1 MSAKKKAASRASS
14 VVKKTKQKSS
24 RVKKTRP
31 SEEGVQG
38 YPGLIGVIHLPALA
52 GAPRAIGED
61 PVEILQNAGLLA
73 LEEARMLEDAGFD
86 ALILE
91 NFGDIPFYL
100 DQVPPETVA
109 ALSVISAAVKEA
121 VRIPVGL
128 NVLRNDARSA
138 LAIAAVNG
146 LEFIRVNVLS
156 GVAATDQGW
165 AVGGAAALLRERD
178 RLHAGVAIF
187 ADVAVK
193 HAINYSARSVGLA
206 VEEVVERAGA
216 DAAIVTGPTTG
227 RGVDLNVLKEAAQ
240 ACRAI
245 GAPLYVG
252 SGASVESLS
261 ELLSEATGV
270 IVGSA
275 IRKGGQAGAPL
286 DQKRIQ
292 QFVSEF
298 RRVKKKSLKK
308 RKVG

>member
-1 MSAKKKAASRASS
+1 
-14 VVKKTKQKSS
+14 V
-24 RVKKTRP
+24 
-31 SEEGVQG
+31 
-38 YPGLIGVIHLPALA
+38 H
-52 GAPRAIGED
+52 PRAIGED

-73 LEEARMLEDAGFD
+73 LEEARMLENAGFD

-216 DAAIVTGPTTG
+216 GCRDSDRPYHRKRCGPQC
-227 RGVDLNVLKEAAQ
+227 AQ
-240 ACRAI
+240 GGCSGLPERLVPHSMLEVV
-245 GAPLYVG
+245 PLWSPCQNFY
-252 SGASVESLS
+252 
-261 ELLSEATGV
+261 
-270 IVGSA
+270 
-275 IRKGGQAGAPL
+275 RKQP
-286 DQKRIQ
+286 
-292 QFVSEF
+292 E
-298 RRVKKKSLKK
+298 
-308 RKVG
+308 